1 MNLID
6 VAIVGVILFAIYLG
20 FRSGLIGALLGEG
33 TFIISY
39 LIISTHPSLIP
50 GGIPRPLAPLI
61 LPGILGVVFGFVGR
75 FVFSIAFKLP
85 FTRQIDK
92 VLGAVANGVL
102 GFAIVYLV
110 LFNLAKAG
118 TVLNPLA
125 QLTQTGS
132 VLPGQVAIM
141 QALLAQNPQAAAMV
155 PSSELSQLSQATA
168 QNPLPISALGE
179 YASVI
184 SYYENTLKPELKGSR
199 LAPIV
204 LRIGAHLPL
213 IGGQATLPTK

>member
-1 MNLID
+1 MNLVD
-6 VAIVGVILFAIYLG
+6 VGIVVVILAGIFLG
-20 FRSGLIGALLGEG
+20 WRTGLIGALLGQG

-61 LPGILGVVFGFVGR
+61 LPAILGVVFGFVGR
-75 FVFSIAFKLP
+75 ILFSTLFRLP

-92 VLGAVANGVL
+92 VLGAVANGAL
-102 GFAIVYLV
+102 AFAIVYLV

-132 VLPGQVAIM
+132 VLPGQIALM
-141 QALLAQNPQAAAMV
+141 QTLLAQNPQAAAMV

-184 SYYENTLKPELKGSR
+184 SYYENTLKPQLKGSH

-204 LRIGAHLPL
+204 LRIGAHLPI
-213 IGGQATLPTK
+213 IGGKATLPTK